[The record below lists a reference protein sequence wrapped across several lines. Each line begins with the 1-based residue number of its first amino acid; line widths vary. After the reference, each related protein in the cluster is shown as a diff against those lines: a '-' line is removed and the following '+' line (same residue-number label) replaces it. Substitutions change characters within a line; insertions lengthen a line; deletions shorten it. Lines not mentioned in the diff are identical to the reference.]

1 VGAALVI
8 LFDVEKNE
16 FLHREPELAHSVVL
30 ARQPAVLRIV
40 MCHMKVVGVVVSR
53 SALCILIKRGW
64 IFIADDAVMQ
74 FSVHCKSNAKI
85 GLTL

>member
-1 VGAALVI
+1 
-8 LFDVEKNE
+8 
-16 FLHREPELAHSVVL
+16 
-30 ARQPAVLRIV
+30 

-74 FSVHCKSNAKI
+74 FSVHCKSDAKI